1 MFSINEIVTIGKET
15 VLVNGVWVDWTG
27 ISFLFRASTAG
38 RILGFWMELPMK
50 TEVQQTSL
58 DLRTQ
63 IWVNSQRCYN
73 TSHAFFCSLSF
84 YYHQAK
90 APSWSFWLLRTLK
103 LPLGWFLSGELSWEL
118 RLSGSGAGVS
128 KHWVPLRC
136 WVWPN
141 TVRKW
146 VLWAASIQFHSSGVC
161 AEPLSSSKGFVFP
174 QMIRIGRVL
183 NTVRRHRVTERM
195 SACYCWFLRLLVKGK
210 GRHGKALF
218 RGKVK
223 EPRSILLVSQ
233 LQVLLCSQCL

>member
-1 MFSINEIVTIGKET
+1 MGKET

-27 ISFLFRASTAG
+27 ISFLFRASTAC

-90 APSWSFWLLRTLK
+90 APPWSSWLLRTLK
-103 LPLGWFLSGELSWEL
+103 LPLGWFLSGELSWEV
-118 RLSGSGAGVS
+118 RLSGFAAGVS

-136 WVWPN
+136 MAWPN
-141 TVRKW
+141 TVQKW

-161 AEPLSSSKGFVFP
+161 AEPLSSSKGFVLP
-174 QMIRIGRVL
+174 QMIRIGR
-183 NTVRRHRVTERM
+183 E
-195 SACYCWFLRLLVKGK
+195 SIEYCKVSQSYRENECLLLLVFKIAGEGEK
-210 GRHGKALF
+210 KDMGKALF

-223 EPRSILLVSQ
+223 
-233 LQVLLCSQCL
+233 